1 MIIKNRFFKSKVHH
15 YYVQM
20 IAISNPKLFQTI
32 KDVVVYNK
40 YN

>member
-1 MIIKNRFFKSKVHH
+1 MIIKNRFFKSKVN